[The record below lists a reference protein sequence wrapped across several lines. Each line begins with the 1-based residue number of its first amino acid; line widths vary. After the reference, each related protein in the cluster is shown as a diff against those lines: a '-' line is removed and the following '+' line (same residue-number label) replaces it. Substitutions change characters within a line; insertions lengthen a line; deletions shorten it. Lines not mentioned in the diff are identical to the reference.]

1 MGLGRLMKGPV
12 GVVDAQSPVEIK
24 DTPSFLQKEPD
35 KKEKEGPN
43 ND

>member
-12 GVVDAQSPVEIK
+12 GVVDAQSPVEIE
-24 DTPSFLQKEPD
+24 DIPFFLQEEPD
-35 KKEKEGPN
+35 KKQKEGPN